1 MHLLFLSKYLACAFI
16 WGSFMHNGDGKA
28 LPSCLYSIKYL
39 NESLLSD
46 FLFDNAILLIST
58 SLILI
63 GFLFLWKALLM
74 MLFSPKCM
82 SSCSIFIL
90 WKKETAKFFIK
101 IF

>member
-1 MHLLFLSKYLACAFI
+1 MYYCYQNILYMHLFEEV
-16 WGSFMHNGDGKA
+16 FMHNGDGKA
-28 LPSCLYSIKYL
+28 LPSCLYPIKYL
-39 NESLLSD
+39 NESLPYDLLSD
-46 FLFDNAILLIST
+46 DAILLIST

-82 SSCSIFIL
+82 VSCSIFIA
-90 WKKETAKFFIK
+90 WKEKTSKFFIF